1 MPLSDENKDL
11 MKIVLDMQQPFETEI
26 KYTTQSVG
34 TFFFVFV
41 LYG

>member
-1 MPLSDENKDL
+1 
-11 MKIVLDMQQPFETEI
+11 MQQPFETEI

-41 LYG
+41 LYGWNLLKLRLETLERKKN